1 MYFVDVQATVADQFP
16 AEQQYGNL
24 VSVACTSEG
33 IRVDI
38 DHIEWMCT
46 RLRQR
51 GELGLELLTQQAAR
65 ARVEQEAHVGESY

>member
-1 MYFVDVQATVADQFP
+1 MYFVDVQATVAHQFP
-16 AEQQYGNL
+16 AEQQHRNL

-38 DHIEWMCT
+38 DHVEWMCT

-51 GELGLELLTQQAAR
+51 SELCLELLTQVAAR
-65 ARVEQEAHVGESY
+65 ARVEQEAH